1 VSDTEIW
8 VDTPLLKCVSKW
20 ENLVTWREIAGW
32 LMLTAKGMP
41 SAFYRIEVLQRDG
54 LYERV
59 MTLARSH
66 GKEARL

>member
-1 VSDTEIW
+1 MDTEIW
-8 VDTPLLKCVSKW
+8 IDAPLLKCVSKW
-20 ENLVTWREIAGW
+20 ENLASWREIAGW
-32 LMLTAKGMP
+32 LMLTAKGMR